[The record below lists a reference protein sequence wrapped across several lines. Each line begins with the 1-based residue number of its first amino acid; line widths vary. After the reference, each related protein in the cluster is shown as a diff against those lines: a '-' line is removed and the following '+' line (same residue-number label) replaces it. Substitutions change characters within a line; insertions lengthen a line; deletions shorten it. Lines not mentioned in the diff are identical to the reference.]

1 MQTRPPLSRPALLM
15 GLLLLAA
22 LGFALP
28 ALAAEDRYPANLAWR
43 LITEKE
49 IQDLTGCPQPL
60 GREETEAPPLFEP
73 PQTPLGDIETVANR
87 EPVLMRPDSQWD
99 MAPFPTLEPPPPKDL
114 PEEARAAWE
123 ARRPTASTGPQP
135 DVFADIGTDHREA
148 PSAQLRPRSTAL
160 SEALVTPD
168 AHLPVPFSLR
178 RYHTKDR
185 GFFQVA
191 VYGGESG
198 IAAERHYRT
207 LHAAAPNRE
216 PVSGVGEEAF
226 MALVP
231 RVQAP
236 VEPTAA
242 PEAAGPAFGG
252 IDPIGPKRLDLV
264 DEGLAKAKSAPAFQ
278 SIPVDLGVPEGL
290 RKEHQD
296 EEPGQD
302 PLDKQDLDPFGG
314 TANASGG
321 GVQVLVAFFPSKGVV
336 LELAMDDR
344 VGDSQSLIR
353 MAFLVQGRLLQRW

>member
-1 MQTRPPLSRPALLM
+1 MQTRPPLSRRTLLM

-28 ALAAEDRYPANLAWR
+28 ATAADERYPANLAWR

-49 IQDLTGCPQPL
+49 IQELTGCPQPL
-60 GREETEAPPLFEP
+60 GREESEAPPFFEP
-73 PQTPLGDIETVANR
+73 PQTPLGGIETMGNR
-87 EPVLMRPDSQWD
+87 GSVVIRPDSQWD
-99 MAPFPTLEPPPPKDL
+99 VAPFPTLEPPPPKDQ
-114 PEEARAAWE
+114 EGRAAWE
-123 ARRPTASTGPQP
+123 ARQTASTGPRP
-135 DVFADIGTDHREA
+135 DVFSDIGTEHREA
-148 PSAQLRPRSTAL
+148 PSAQLRPRNTTISD
-160 SEALVTPD
+160 ALVTPD
-168 AHLPVPFSLR
+168 DHLPVPFSLR

-231 RVQAP
+231 RP
-236 VEPTAA
+236 RPPEEPKAA
-242 PEAAGPAFGG
+242 PEEAGPAFGA
-252 IDPIGPKRLDLV
+252 IDPVGPKRLDLV

-290 RKEHQD
+290 RKERHD
-296 EEPGQD
+296 EEPGED

-314 TANASGG
+314 SANASGG
-321 GVQVLVAFFPSKGVV
+321 GVQVLVAFFPSKGLV

-353 MAFLVQGRLLQRW
+353 MAFMVQSRMLQRW